1 MKRNVTL
8 EEISDGNLYEA
19 NDMVKADCQDCKGCS
34 DCCQGMGDTVILD
47 PLDVHRL
54 CAGLKKSPEELLGS
68 VLELGITDG
77 NILPHLA
84 MRGEQECCVFLN
96 TEGRCSIHDIRPGF
110 CRLFPLGRY
119 YENGGFSYFL
129 QTGEC
134 AKENR
139 SKIKVSKWIDTP
151 DLTRNQQFT
160 LQWHD
165 LLHAMEERLTGEDEG
180 KQREENLLLLRLF
193 YLLPYEGTI
202 DFYTQFTER
211 MEHWNGQNGQI

>member
-1 MKRNVTL
+1 MERQIHSMD
-8 EEISDGNLYEA
+8 EISDGKLYGL
-19 NDMVKADCQDCKGCS
+19 NDMVKADCQDCRGCS
-34 DCCQGMGDTVILD
+34 ACCRGMGNTIQLD
-47 PLDVHRL
+47 PFDICRMEN
-54 CAGLKKSPEELLGS
+54 GLGKVFEELLQES
-68 VLELGITDG
+68 VELTAVQGV
-77 NILPHLA
+77 ILPSIR
-84 MRGEQECCVFLN
+84 MNGTEEKCSYLN
-96 TEGRCSIHDIRPGF
+96 AEGRCTIHPFRPGI

-180 KQREENLLLLRLF
+180 KQQEENLLLLRLF
-193 YLLPYEGTI
+193 YLLPYKGTT
-202 DFYTQFTER
+202 DFYSQFMER
-211 MEHWNGQNGQI
+211 MEYWNEQIR

>member
-1 MKRNVTL
+1 MQELLAASVELNVV
-8 EEISDGNLYEA
+8 DG
-19 NDMVKADCQDCKGCS
+19 
-34 DCCQGMGDTVILD
+34 VIL
-47 PLDVHRL
+47 PNLKMQGAEEACAYLD
-54 CAGLKKSPEELLGS
+54 G
-68 VLELGITDG
+68 
-77 NILPHLA
+77 
-84 MRGEQECCVFLN
+84 
-96 TEGRCSIHDIRPGF
+96 EGRCSIHPYRPGI

>member
-1 MKRNVTL
+1 MRIWTERVDAVFTR
-8 EEISDGNLYEA
+8 
-19 NDMVKADCQDCKGCS
+19 
-34 DCCQGMGDTVILD
+34 TV
-47 PLDVHRL
+47 PES
-54 CAGLKKSPEELLGS
+54 AGYF
-68 VLELGITDG
+68 
-77 NILPHLA
+77 
-84 MRGEQECCVFLN
+84 RW
-96 TEGRCSIHDIRPGF
+96 EG
-110 CRLFPLGRY
+110 Y

>member
-1 MKRNVTL
+1 MRREQTL
-8 EEISDGNLYEA
+8 EEISDGKLYDS
-19 NDMVKADCQDCKGCS
+19 NDMVKADCHDCEGCC
-34 DCCQGMGDTVILD
+34 DCCQGMGDSVILD
-47 PLDVHRL
+47 PYDVHRL
-54 CAGLKKSPEELLGS
+54 SVGLKKPVEQLLQEC
-68 VLELGITDG
+68 LELGVSDG
-77 NILPHLA
+77 NILPHLR
-84 MRGEQECCVFLN
+84 MTGEKEQCVFLN
-96 TEGRCSIHDIRPGF
+96 KEGRCSIHAVRPGF

-139 SKIKVSKWIDTP
+139 SKVKVSKWIDTP
-151 DLTRNQQFT
+151 ELTRNQQFT

>member
-1 MKRNVTL
+1 MRIWTERVDAVFTRTVPESAGYFRWEDIMKM
-8 EEISDGNLYEA
+8 D
-19 NDMVKADCQDCKGCS
+19 
-34 DCCQGMGDTVILD
+34 
-47 PLDVHRL
+47 
-54 CAGLKKSPEELLGS
+54 
-68 VLELGITDG
+68 
-77 NILPHLA
+77 
-84 MRGEQECCVFLN
+84 
-96 TEGRCSIHDIRPGF
+96 
-110 CRLFPLGRY
+110 
-119 YENGGFSYFL
+119 FL

>member
-1 MKRNVTL
+1 MKR
-8 EEISDGNLYEA
+8 EIDMKEISDGKLYGP
-19 NDMVKADCQDCKGCS
+19 NDLVKADCGDCHGCF
-34 DCCQGMGDTVILD
+34 DCCQGMGQSILLD
-47 PLDVHRL
+47 PLDIYRL
-54 CAGLKKSPEELLGS
+54 TGNLKVTFEELLADKI
-68 VLELGITDG
+68 ELNVVDG
-77 NILPHLA
+77 LILPNLKMSEVHERCA
-84 MRGEQECCVFLN
+84 FLN
-96 TEGRCSIHDIRPGF
+96 KEGRCSIHPYRPGI